1 MSRLFGTD
9 GIRGVANRSPLTP
22 EELFALGRAV
32 ATLLRDKRGG
42 SKVRLVVGRDTR
54 LSGPMIEQA
63 LVVGALS
70 TGADCLSVGVLPT
83 PAIAFLTRH
92 LEADGGAVISASHNP
107 FGDNG
112 VKFFSREGT
121 KLPDQWE
128 DEIEALV
135 RAGGGVIRPTG
146 GDVGCFI
153 AYDRAEADYLTFCR
167 ERVTCDLR
175 GLTVVLDCAH
185 GATARVAPKLF
196 RSLGARVLTL
206 GVRPNGININHKVG
220 ALYPEGLQKKVK
232 AVGAQIGLA
241 FDGDGD
247 RLITVD
253 ETGEVRDGD
262 YLLAILGRHLAAR
275 GRLKGGVV
283 VTTVMA
289 NLGLD
294 RSLAEAGIRLVKTPV
309 GDRYVLDEMRRIGAN
324 VGGEQSGHLIFLD
337 HALTGDGMISALQLL
352 QTMRETG
359 ASLGSLAQCLT
370 KFPQILVNV
379 VVREKPPLEAI
390 PRLGDRVRQMEAAL
404 NGLGRILIRY
414 SGTEPLARVMIEGD
428 NREMI
433 EAMAHE
439 LAGIIQSEIGAER
452 C

>member
-70 TGADCLSVGVLPT
+70 AGADCLSVGVLPT

-146 GDVGCFI
+146 GDVGRFI
-153 AYDRAEADYLTFCR
+153 AYDRAEVDYLAFCR

-175 GLTVVLDCAH
+175 GLTVILDCAH

-206 GVRPNGININHKVG
+206 GVRPNGTNINHKVG

-262 YLLAILGRHLAAR
+262 YLLAILSRHLAAR

-370 KFPQILVNV
+370 KFPQLLVNV